1 MSTLAEPLLMYLRE
15 HKENR
20 GTMANLRCVLIDS
33 KRQRAWPFLA
43 RFKGIGEDF
52 RALTVQYIA
61 GFYATHPN
69 ENTDRDFGDSCRC
82 LMDGDERQKITTSGE
97 VGPVSRRFQHL
108 LAAEGEEV
116 FSRTLRFVMRCKS
129 QDVSIDYQR
138 LFDDLMQWQYYPE
151 SVRTRWAR
159 SFWAPR
165 EEEGS

>member
-1 MSTLAEPLLMYLRE
+1 MDCEEL
-15 HKENR
+15 K
-20 GTMANLRCVLIDS
+20 
-33 KRQRAWPFLA
+33 K
-43 RFKGIGEDF
+43 
-52 RALTVQYIA
+52 IA
-61 GFYATHPN
+61 TA
-69 ENTDRDFGDSCRC
+69 
-82 LMDGDERQKITTSGE
+82 GE
-97 VGPVSRRFQHL
+97 VGPISRRFQHL